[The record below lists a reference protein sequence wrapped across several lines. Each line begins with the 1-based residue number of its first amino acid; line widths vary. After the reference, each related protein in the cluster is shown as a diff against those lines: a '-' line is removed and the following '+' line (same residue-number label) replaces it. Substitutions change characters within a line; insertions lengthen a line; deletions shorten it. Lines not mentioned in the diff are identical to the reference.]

1 MADSANGRSAYGR
14 AVARMCSVAG
24 TTGAEASVGAGFCED
39 YAAKA
44 ARVGNPPLAS
54 LDRMARACGYE
65 AVLANRE
72 RRDAFSIS
80 RMLRG

>member
-24 TTGAEASVGAGFCED
+24 TTAADASVGAGFSRD
-39 YAAKA
+39 YAAKTPSM
-44 ARVGNPPLAS
+44 GNPPLAS

-65 AVLANRE
+65 VVLANRE
-72 RRDAFSIS
+72 RRDAFSLS